1 MASQLDGVLS
11 QLGTGKWNMVHF
23 TALAYCVS
31 LPCYHT
37 LAGPFLAPKVD
48 YECLP
53 GASDPSVPLAAHV
66 TTQDSCS
73 YYVKDP
79 SSEEP
84 LEHPC
89 KRWSFDNSTFVSTVT
104 SEFGLVCGMEYLRA
118 AYTSIYMFGVM
129 VGAPLNGLLADKYG
143 RRPTITIGSVVYAV
157 VALASCWLPSL
168 VSVLISRFLLGTLH
182 ATILKTGYIL
192 AMEVSSPRVRPV
204 LGILLFLP
212 WALGTMAWGGAAY
225 LLRSWRWLQLSVSLL
240 FLFFLPALLL
250 LDESPRWLAVRGYHT
265 HALAVLQRAA
275 RWNRVALP
283 PRHRLLQI
291 IKDSQDEGNASSQGR
306 GLSPCRSQSLLDA
319 YLCQLFILL
328 RTPRL
333 RVITLG
339 MFFDYLVVGLVYFGL
354 SLSGDHLSSNP
365 FLYMVLTGLV
375 EVPAYT
381 LMVPIVTNYGRRS
394 TTIVFFLF
402 SGVML
407 LLLPFIPNGCGWVA
421 VTLALVG
428 KMSITSV
435 FQVLSL
441 YSSELFPTEV
451 RTRGTSTA
459 FMMSRVGSMTSPF
472 ITELLGS
479 TSSWTPS
486 VVFGVASLMAG
497 MVSIVLP
504 ETGDTSLPDTIKQL
518 EERGT
523 VEGYRKLLWVMA
535 ADMSSGWPCGGR
547 GEAAR
552 REPVLLHSTNLPA
565 HSLHSTHVPAHPLHP
580 AHPSVHSKDPPAYCS
595 FEPINCS
602 HSIPASTHTSTHAS
616 TPSTLP
622 DDDEKSPSV

>member
-1 MASQLDGVLS
+1 
-11 QLGTGKWNMVHF
+11 
-23 TALAYCVS
+23 
-31 LPCYHT
+31 
-37 LAGPFLAPKVD
+37 
-48 YECLP
+48 
-53 GASDPSVPLAAHV
+53 
-66 TTQDSCS
+66 
-73 YYVKDP
+73 
-79 SSEEP
+79 
-84 LEHPC
+84 
-89 KRWSFDNSTFVSTVT
+89 
-104 SEFGLVCGMEYLRA
+104 MEYLRA
-118 AYTSIYMFGVM
+118 AYTSIYMLGVM
-129 VGAPLNGLLADKYG
+129 VGAPFNGFLADKYG

-204 LGILLFLP
+204 LGIVLFLP

-306 GLSPCRSQSLLDA
+306 GLRPCRSQSLLDT
-319 YLCQLFILL
+319 YLCQMFILL

-339 MFFDYLVVGLVYFGL
+339 MFFDYLVVGMVYFGL

-381 LMVPIVTNYGRRS
+381 LMVPVVTNYGRRS

-428 KMSITSV
+428 KMSISSA
-435 FQVLSL
+435 FQVLTL

-486 VVFGVASLMAG
+486 VVFGVASLLAG
-497 MVSIVLP
+497 VVSMVLP

-535 ADMSSGWPCGGR
+535 ADVSSGWPCGRR
-547 GEAAR
+547 GEAAS
-552 REPVLLHSTNLPA
+552 REPALLNSTHLPT
-565 HSLHSTHVPAHPLHP
+565 HSLHATHIPFHPLHP
-580 AHPSVHSKDPPAYCS
+580 VYPSAHSNDPPAYCS
-595 FEPINCS
+595 FEPINS
-602 HSIPASTHTSTHAS
+602 RHSIPASTHTST
-616 TPSTLP
+616 PSALP
-622 DDDEKSPSV
+622 ADDEKSPTV